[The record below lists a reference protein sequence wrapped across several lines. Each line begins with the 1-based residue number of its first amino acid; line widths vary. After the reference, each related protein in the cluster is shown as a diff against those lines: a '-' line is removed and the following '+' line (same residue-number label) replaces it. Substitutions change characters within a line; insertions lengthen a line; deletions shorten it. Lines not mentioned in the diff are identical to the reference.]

1 MTESQLIREAVA
13 VFDDP
18 ARLEAVMSDLQSHGF
33 DRADISFLAAEASG
47 EGAAQDT
54 RRIADNPAAPR
65 GAPVSDTDVR
75 QGRVLGTS
83 LAAVVAGFAAA
94 GFTVASGGTAAAL
107 GAAAAAAAAAGG
119 AGAASEVI
127 ARKLSK
133 DATDAQLASGGVL
146 LWVRTPDPESEAR
159 ALEILRRYST
169 QGVHLHTV
177 PTEP

>member
-1 MTESQLIREAVA
+1 M
-13 VFDDP
+13 
-18 ARLEAVMSDLQSHGF
+18 
-33 DRADISFLAAEASG
+33 
-47 EGAAQDT
+47 
-54 RRIADNPAAPR
+54 
-65 GAPVSDTDVR
+65 
-75 QGRVLGTS
+75 LGTS

-146 LWVRTPDPESEAR
+146 LWVRTPNPESEAR

-169 QGVHLHTV
+169 QDVHLHTV